1 VDASRVLDWI
11 ERCAA
16 ALPCRWPR
24 IAIATGRGALA
35 EADGDRAMADG
46 LFQEALQLH
55 EGLELPIQKV
65 ETLHQYGAFLRRGG
79 QPSRARSVLTDAL
92 RLAEDVGAQWLANH
106 VHRELTSAGGRRRR
120 REEPERLTSQEQRVA
135 ELAASGLTNKEIAQ
149 RLWLHVST
157 VESHLQQVYSK
168 LGIRSRRQL
177 MTMFAGAVTSVPLP
191 KVPGNP

>member
-1 VDASRVLDWI
+1 LAS
-11 ERCAA
+11 
-16 ALPCRWPR
+16 
-24 IAIATGRGALA
+24 
-35 EADGDRAMADG
+35 
-46 LFQEALQLH
+46 
-55 EGLELPIQKV
+55 
-65 ETLHQYGAFLRRGG
+65 
-79 QPSRARSVLTDAL
+79 
-92 RLAEDVGAQWLANH
+92 H

-120 REEPERLTSQEQRVA
+120 REEPERLTSQEHRVA

-177 MTMFAGAVTSVPLP
+177 MTLFAGSVTSVPLP